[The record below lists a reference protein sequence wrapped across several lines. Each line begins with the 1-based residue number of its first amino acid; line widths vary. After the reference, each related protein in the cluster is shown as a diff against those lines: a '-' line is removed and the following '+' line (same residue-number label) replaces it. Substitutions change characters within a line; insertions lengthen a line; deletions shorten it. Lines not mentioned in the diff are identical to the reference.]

1 MSRKTMMA
9 EGNCTSADQS
19 TISFSSVE
27 TTHFCG
33 SPFNAWLRKWTLFLA
48 CSSLEMFGGS
58 SLVVNSASYQSL
70 PVHLNFYSDFTLSSI
85 LLLPSWSTNPF
96 YCAALIA
103 PSTIV
108 FSGNGCKW
116 CHQTILNPL
125 FLSQH
130 DTVVSPTCPPVMFQV
145 GLPGWVDAVE
155 ERGAGLVPKN
165 AA

>member
-1 MSRKTMMA
+1 MSLKTMMA
-9 EGNCTSADQS
+9 EGDCSSAHRS
-19 TISFSSVE
+19 SSSFSSVE

-33 SPFNAWLRKWTLFLA
+33 SLFNAWLRKWTLFLA

-70 PVHLNFYSDFTLSSI
+70 PVHLNFYSDFTLSS
-85 LLLPSWSTNPF
+85 WSTNPF

-116 CHQTILNPL
+116 CHQTIHNPL

-130 DTVVSPTCPPVMFQV
+130 DTVVSPRCPPVMFQV

-155 ERGAGLVPKN
+155 ERGRALSRKMRRDAV
-165 AA
+165 

>member
-1 MSRKTMMA
+1 MQIFQSSHPKCILTAFASTELILYGNNRWLNMSRKTMMA
-9 EGNCTSADQS
+9 EGNCSSAHHS
-19 TISFSSVE
+19 SSSFSSME

-33 SPFNAWLRKWTLFLA
+33 SLFNAWLRKWTLFLA

-70 PVHLNFYSDFTLSSI
+70 PVHLNFYSDFTLSS
-85 LLLPSWSTNPF
+85 WSTNPF

-116 CHQTILNPL
+116 CQTIHNPL
-125 FLSQH
+125 FLS
-130 DTVVSPTCPPVMFQV
+130 
-145 GLPGWVDAVE
+145 
-155 ERGAGLVPKN
+155 
-165 AA
+165 